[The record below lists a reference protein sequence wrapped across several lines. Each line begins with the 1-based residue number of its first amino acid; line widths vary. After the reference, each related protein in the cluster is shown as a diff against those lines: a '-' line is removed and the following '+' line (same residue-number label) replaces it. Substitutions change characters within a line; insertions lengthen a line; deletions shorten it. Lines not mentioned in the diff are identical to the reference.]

1 MIEKKGLNFME
12 AIKWAQVPNDAVK
25 DAFSIREEVFI
36 KEQGFQGE
44 FDEIDD
50 SCWHLIY
57 YENGCPV
64 ACARIFTTESGVWH
78 AGRIAVR
85 KSSRGLGLGARMMGI
100 LEEKVRELGGR
111 KIVLSAQCRVAD
123 FYQKQGYQKTE
134 NEYLDEYCPH
144 IEMYKIL

>member
-1 MIEKKGLNFME
+1 ME
-12 AIKWAQVPNDAVK
+12 AIKWAQVPDDAVK

-44 FDEIDD
+44 FDETDD
-50 SCWHLIY
+50 SCWHLI
-57 YENGCPV
+57 CPV

-78 AGRIAVR
+78 AGRIAVQ
-85 KSSRGLGLGARMMGI
+85 KSSRGIGLGARLMGI

-111 KIVLSAQCRVAD
+111 KIVLSAQCQAAE

-134 NEYLDEYCPH
+134 NQYLDEHCPH
-144 IEMYKIL
+144 VEMYKIL